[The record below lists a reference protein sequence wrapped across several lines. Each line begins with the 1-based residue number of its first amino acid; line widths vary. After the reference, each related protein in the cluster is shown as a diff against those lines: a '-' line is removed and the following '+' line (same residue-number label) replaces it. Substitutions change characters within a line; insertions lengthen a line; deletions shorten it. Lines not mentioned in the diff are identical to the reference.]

1 MKRLLGIVLMLVVF
15 CVCTTASAQ
24 EYISVSELY
33 EQAQAMGGVWRETF
47 ETKNGTVTVD
57 VPIIVPEVAEMPV
70 LTVERAKISKEAYD
84 FLAQSQKTTRREN
97 AFEFVVDIDGESGD
111 FFLGNVDPEDQSY
124 DTIQH
129 LWIRRGSY
137 RWGSDDWKT
146 RDAEPITYHYPWEL
160 ESDEAYLRNREQTI
174 DDVMSVWQKEIE
186 HFYPDGTYEI
196 KPKRVTIYGSLLGS
210 RNGKGKVFERKG
222 YYYIDAE
229 QYIEG
234 VPVFGPVANN
244 VSNVNGTF
252 RRHFT
257 STQKTNRIDKKL
269 DAYRLGA
276 LHGCDYQLMSF
287 IADGSEHQ
295 IMINLLDVRSE
306 EYADI
311 PLASLDEVLANVAKE
326 IEAGHIRQVFS
337 VRLGYL
343 LYSNPDMT
351 DHAWAVPR
359 WVVDCNYITK
369 DNEATVKKFR
379 ENDDNLVDIWNKWEF
394 LQMPVDAQTG
404 ELIIMTT
411 GDEKNF
417 SVPKIVTW
425 DET

>member
-1 MKRLLGIVLMLVVF
+1 MKKIIALMMTTLLLLYS
-15 CVCTTASAQ
+15 AALAQ
-24 EYISVSELY
+24 EYVSISELY
-33 EQAQAMGGVWRETF
+33 DQAQAMGGVWQETF

-57 VPIIVPEVAEMPV
+57 VPIIVPEVSQLPV
-70 LTVERAKISKEAYD
+70 LTVERAKISKDAYD
-84 FLAQSQKTTRREN
+84 FLTQGQKTTRRKN
-97 AFEFVVDIDGESGD
+97 AFEYVVDIDGEYGD
-111 FFLGNVDPEDQSY
+111 FFLGNVDPEEQSY
-124 DTIQH
+124 DAIQH

-137 RWGSDDWKT
+137 RYGSDDWKT

-160 ESDEAYLRNREQTI
+160 KSDEAYLQNREQTI
-174 DDVMSVWQKEIE
+174 DDVMNVWRKEIE
-186 HFYPDGTYEI
+186 RFYPDRTYEI
-196 KPKRVTIYGSLLGS
+196 EPKRVTIYGSLLGPK
-210 RNGKGKVFERKG
+210 NGKGKVFERKG

-252 RRHFT
+252 RRNFS
-257 STQKTNRIDKKL
+257 STQKINRIEEKL
-269 DAYRLGA
+269 DAYRAGA
-276 LHGCDYQLMSF
+276 LHGCDYQLMAF

-311 PLASLDEVLANVAKE
+311 PLASLDEVLENVAKE

-337 VRLGYL
+337 IRLGYL

-369 DNEATVKKFR
+369 DSEATVKRFR
-379 ENDDNLVDIWNKWEF
+379 KNDDNLADIWNKWEF
-394 LQMPVDAQTG
+394 LQMPVDAQSG

-411 GDEKNF
+411 GDEKTF
-417 SVPKIVTW
+417 SVPDIVTW
-425 DET
+425 DDV